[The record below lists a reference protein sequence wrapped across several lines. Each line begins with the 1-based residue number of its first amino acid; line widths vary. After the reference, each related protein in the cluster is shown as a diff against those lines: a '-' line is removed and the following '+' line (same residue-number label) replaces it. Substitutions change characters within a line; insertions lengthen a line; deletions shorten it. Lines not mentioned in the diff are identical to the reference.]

1 MKNYNM
7 HGLEAMYIRQ
17 KHPRDVQ
24 VVMLSQ
30 INFFQIFLGFGE
42 KFLVKTGH
50 SIHVF
55 DYSIIPSHQET

>member
-17 KHPRDVQ
+17 KHPRK

-30 INFFQIFLGFGE
+30 IDFFQIFLGFGE
-42 KFLVKTGH
+42 KFLVKTEH
-50 SIHVF
+50 FIHVF
-55 DYSIIPSHQET
+55 AYSIIPSHQET